1 MKTYIVFLLLV
12 TFALVTYAVVLPQ
25 LDSFKVWPSR
35 NYGTI
40 STSLGSPFLGSS
52 SAPIT
57 IIEFGNYQCQECKKW
72 FQETKPLIG
81 KNYIDTGKINMIFI
95 DMEPPN
101 KSALLASEATYCA
114 NEQEKYWDYHN
125 ILFSSQ
131 IENEADAILLKKF
144 ASDIGLDRKLFD
156 ECLDSGK
163 YEKKIK
169 YNTHEAMKNGVK
181 RLPTFII
188 INSVGKYEKI
198 VGPQPFSVFEKV
210 IESML

>member
-12 TFALVTYAVVLPQ
+12 TFALVTYAVLLPQ
-25 LDSFKVWPSR
+25 LDSSKVWISK

-57 IIEFGNYQCQECKKW
+57 IIEFGNYQCKECKKW
-72 FQETKPLIG
+72 FQETKPIIM
-81 KNYIDTGKINMIFI
+81 KNYIDAGKINMIFI
-95 DMEPPN
+95 DMEPPD
-101 KSALLASEATYCA
+101 KSTLLASEATYCA
-114 NEQEKYWDYHN
+114 NEQGKYWDYHN

-131 IENEADAILLKKF
+131 IESEANTMLLKKF
-144 ASDIGLDRKLFD
+144 ASDIELDRNLFGK
-156 ECLDSGK
+156 CLDSGK

-188 INSVGKYEKI
+188 INSTGKYEKI
-198 VGPQPFSVFEKV
+198 SGLQPFSVFEEK
-210 IESML
+210 IRLMQ

>member
-12 TFALVTYAVVLPQ
+12 TFALVTYVVVLPQ
-25 LDSFKVWPSR
+25 LDSFKVWPGR

-40 STSLGSPFLGSS
+40 STSLGSPLLGSS

-57 IIEFGNYQCQECKKW
+57 IIEFGNYQCQECKRW
-72 FQETKPLIG
+72 FQETKPLIM
-81 KNYIDTGKINMIFI
+81 KNYIDAGKINMIFI
-95 DMEPPN
+95 DMEPPD

-131 IENEADAILLKKF
+131 IENETDTILFKKF
-144 ASDIGLDRKLFD
+144 ASDIGLDRILFD
-156 ECLDSGK
+156 QCLDSGK

-169 YNTHEAMKNGVK
+169 YNTYEATKNGVK

-188 INSVGKYEKI
+188 INSAGKYEKI
-198 VGPQPFSVFEKV
+198 SGLQPFSVFEEK
-210 IESML
+210 IGLMQ